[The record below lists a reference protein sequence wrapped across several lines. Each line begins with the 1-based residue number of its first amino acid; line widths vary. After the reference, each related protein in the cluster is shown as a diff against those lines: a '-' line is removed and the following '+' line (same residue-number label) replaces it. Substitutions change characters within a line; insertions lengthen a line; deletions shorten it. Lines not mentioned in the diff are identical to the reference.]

1 MEHQSGHRVVS
12 SESPPT
18 THLSQEGVEGLR
30 CQALGFMSVWT
41 EHRWGLVPL
50 SPWGWGRHRR
60 YHCCAHVTDWET
72 EVYLIR
78 RVTTDS
84 LSDLP
89 MISLLLLRGVQIQIQ
104 GFLTLYPSPFI
115 PPLDGMKGGIPS
127 SCHIWTTFGLWPPG
141 GTVVKNPPAKQEM
154 QV

>member
-1 MEHQSGHRVVS
+1 MVS
-12 SESPPT
+12 SGSPT
-18 THLSQEGVEGLR
+18 TTHQPQEGVEGLR
-30 CQALGFMSVWT
+30 CQALGFISVWT

-50 SPWGWGRHRR
+50 SPWGGGRDRG

-72 EVYLIR
+72 EVYLMR
-78 RVTTDS
+78 RVTTES

-89 MISLLLLRGVQIQIQ
+89 KISLLLLRGAQSQIQ
-104 GFLTLYPSPFI
+104 GFLTLYPILFI
-115 PPLDGMKGGIPS
+115 HPLGRMKGRIPS

-141 GTVVKNPPAKQEM
+141 GTVVKNPPAQQEM